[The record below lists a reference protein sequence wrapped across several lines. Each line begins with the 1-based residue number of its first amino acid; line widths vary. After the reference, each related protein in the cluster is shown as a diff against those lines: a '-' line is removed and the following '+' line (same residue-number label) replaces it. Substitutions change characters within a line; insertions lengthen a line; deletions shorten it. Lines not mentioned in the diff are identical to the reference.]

1 MKLAYRITS
10 RISFALLIL
19 MAVWAALFYFII
31 VDEINDETDDSLED
45 YSEYIITRALA
56 GETLPDENNGTNN
69 SYHIEEITPQYA
81 AKYPAIRYHDEM
93 VYIHS
98 KGETEPARVLK
109 TIFSDSENNYYKL
122 TVSIPTIEKSDLQ
135 EAILYWTVF
144 LYLGLLLVII
154 GLNWV
159 ILQRSFKPL
168 YRLLHWL
175 DNFSVGKPFAEPKN
189 DTKITE
195 FSKLNDAVVR
205 SARRN
210 IDTYEQQKS
219 FIGNASHELQTPLAV
234 CLNRLEMLAED
245 PQLSE
250 QQLEEI
256 LKTKQSLDY
265 AVKLNKT
272 LLLLTKIENNQFPD
286 KKGIVVNDLIKRL
299 KEDYSEVYAN
309 RRILVTTQEIDT
321 LKINM
326 NETLASVLFG
336 NLLKNAF
343 VHNYPNG
350 EIFIQIKDK
359 SISIAN
365 TGVVEPL
372 NVERI
377 FERFY
382 QGNKEEG
389 STGLGLTLTQS
400 ICNLY
405 NVKIQYHF
413 SNEQHTFQLFLP
425 ESTSLSPSIVFF
437 S

>member
-10 RISFALLIL
+10 RISIALLGL

-69 SYHIEEITPQYA
+69 SYYIEEVTSQYA
-81 AKYPAIRYHDEM
+81 AEYPAIRYHDEM

-109 TIFSDSENNYYKL
+109 TIFSDSGNNYYEL

-135 EAILYWTVF
+135 EAILYWIVF

-175 DNFSVGKPFAEPKN
+175 DNFSVGRPFAEPKN

-219 FIGNASHELQTPLAV
+219 FIGNASHELQTPLAA

-250 QQLEEI
+250 QQLSEI
-256 LKTKQSLDY
+256 LKTKRSLNY

-286 KKGIVVNDLIKRL
+286 KKEIVVNDLIKKL
-299 KEDYSEVYAN
+299 AEDYSEVYAN
-309 RRILVTTQEIDT
+309 RRISVTTQEIDT
-321 LKINM
+321 ITISM

-343 VHNYPNG
+343 VHNYPDG
-350 EIFIQIKDK
+350 EIFIHIRAQ
-359 SISIAN
+359 SIAIAN
-365 TGVVEPL
+365 TGMEEAL
-372 NVERI
+372 NSEII

-382 QGNKEEG
+382 RKNNKEG

-405 NVKIQYHF
+405 DVDIRYQF
-413 SNEQHTFQLFLP
+413 SNERHTFQLFLP
-425 ESTSLSPSIVFF
+425 ELTPFSPSIVFF